1 MSAAVKGSRAGYR
14 GIVKDTQNF
23 VANQDAEV
31 LYNAMK
37 GIGSDKETIIDLL
50 TSRSNKQRQQVYVS
64 YKTLFG
70 RDLIDDLKYELTG
83 KFERL
88 IIGLMKPPAVYD
100 AKELKDAIEGLGT
113 DENCVIEIL
122 ASRSNKQI
130 HELTEAYKEVYES
143 DLEADVVGDTSGHFK
158 KMLVVLLQGTR
169 EEDDVVSDDLVAQD
183 AKELYEAGE
192 LQWGTEESAFISIL
206 GNRSHC
212 HLQLVFEEYRNI
224 SGSEIEESL
233 RDELSGDFQKL
244 MLAVVRCAR
253 NIPEYLAS
261 RLFKAMKGV
270 GTRDNTLIRIMVSRS
285 EVDMLDI
292 REEFRKKYEKSLHS
306 MIRSDTSGVYKRAL
320 LRLCGGDDDV
330 AGEFFPEAAQVAYQ
344 IWELS
349 ATARVELRGTVRP
362 AADFNVEADTKALRK
377 AMKGLG
383 TDEETLINIIPYRS
397 NAQRQQLR
405 KQFKSQLGRD
415 LMADL
420 KSEVG
425 GNLQRV
431 LLGLMMTPAHYDA
444 KQLQKAMKG
453 AGTDERVLI
462 EILTTRTNQEIRD
475 IKEAYQE
482 VYHTSLEDDL
492 GSDTSGHFKR
502 LLICLVQGNRE
513 EQDADLARAME
524 DAKLITGYLELC
536 TSSDEESCSMES
548 KFISILCTRSYPHL
562 RRVFQDYIKLT
573 NKDIE
578 QVIKNEMSGDL
589 LFGLIAIVRSIK
601 NKASFFAERLYKSM
615 KGAGTDDRTLTR
627 ILLSRSEIDLMNV
640 RHEFKEMYEASLY
653 SFIESDASDEYGRV
667 LLIMCGGED

>member
-270 GTRDNTLIRIMVSRS
+270 GTRDNTLIRIMVSHS

-462 EILTTRTNQEIRD
+462 EILTTRTNQEIKD

-482 VYHTSLEDDL
+482 AYHTSLEDDL

-524 DAKLITGYLELC
+524 DAKELC

>member
-482 VYHTSLEDDL
+482 AYHTSLEDDL

-524 DAKLITGYLELC
+524 DAKELC

>member
-524 DAKLITGYLELC
+524 DAKELC

>member
-462 EILTTRTNQEIRD
+462 EILTTRTNQEIKD

-524 DAKLITGYLELC
+524 DAKELC

>member
-1 MSAAVKGSRAGYR
+1 MSATVKGSRAGYR

-130 HELTEAYKEVYES
+130 HELTEAYKEVVGES

-462 EILTTRTNQEIRD
+462 EILTTRTNQEIKD

-524 DAKLITGYLELC
+524 DAKELC

>member
-1 MSAAVKGSRAGYR
+1 MSATVKGSRAGYR

-462 EILTTRTNQEIRD
+462 EILTTRTNQEIKD

-524 DAKLITGYLELC
+524 DAKELC

>member
-50 TSRSNKQRQQVYVS
+50 TSRSNTQRQQVYVS

-362 AADFNVEADTKALRK
+362 ATDFNVEADTKALRK

-462 EILTTRTNQEIRD
+462 EILTTRTNQEIKD

-482 VYHTSLEDDL
+482 AYHTSLEDDL

-524 DAKLITGYLELC
+524 DAKELC

>member
-261 RLFKAMKGV
+261 RLFKAMKGL

-462 EILTTRTNQEIRD
+462 EILTTRTNQEIKD

-482 VYHTSLEDDL
+482 VYHASLEDDL

-524 DAKLITGYLELC
+524 DAKELC

>member
-1 MSAAVKGSRAGYR
+1 MSATVKGSRAGYR

-50 TSRSNKQRQQVYVS
+50 TSRSNTQRQQVYVS

-462 EILTTRTNQEIRD
+462 EILTTRTNQEIKD

-524 DAKLITGYLELC
+524 DAKELC

>member
-524 DAKLITGYLELC
+524 DAKELC

-640 RHEFKEMYEASLY
+640 RQEFKEMYEASLY